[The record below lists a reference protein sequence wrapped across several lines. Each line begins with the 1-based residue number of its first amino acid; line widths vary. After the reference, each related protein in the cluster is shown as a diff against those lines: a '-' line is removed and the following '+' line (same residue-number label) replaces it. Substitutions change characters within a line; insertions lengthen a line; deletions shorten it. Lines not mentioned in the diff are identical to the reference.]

1 MALIQCPECGKDV
14 SDKAQSCINCGCP
27 LENLSSS
34 GTVRIKLSFVKI
46 QNGLNG
52 KQKATIFADDKIL
65 WEGQTGE
72 TVDIHFDGPT
82 TITVKYHTS
91 MMHYGGT
98 CTGVIDPVKS
108 KKYNV
113 SPRLGF
119 MSTKLVIQPVDVFDA
134 D

>member
-1 MALIQCPECGKDV
+1 MAIINCPECGNNV
-14 SDKAQSCINCGCP
+14 SDKAATCIHCGCP
-27 LENLSSS
+27 LENLSPS
-34 GTVRIKLSFVKI
+34 GTVRIKLSFVKV

-52 KQKATIFADDKIL
+52 KQKASIMANGSTL

-82 TITVKYHTS
+82 SITVKYHTS

-98 CTGVIDPVKS
+98 CTGIIDPSKS

-113 SPRLGF
+113 STRVGF
-119 MSTKLVIQPVDVFDA
+119 MSTKLTIQPVDVFDA